1 MREIKGGG
9 RITVCRPAHDRQSS
23 SEDLPEPVSDRP
35 PGRVKQHARPRE
47 THDAS
52 HLFPHGRPVTMNG
65 TAAATRFRFA
75 ENASVQP
82 VVRIPDQGGAFGARY
97 RISLLFLQYR
107 PTMYST
113 VRFSRSIRERDGF
126 FRSTG
131 IWVVFSIRRES
142 PVSIFL
148 AIAKIRA
155 ILNILSGGRKGLSK
169 LYPYLTRLRK
179 DSLIVLSEQSFL

>member
-1 MREIKGGG
+1 
-9 RITVCRPAHDRQSS
+9 
-23 SEDLPEPVSDRP
+23 
-35 PGRVKQHARPRE
+35 
-47 THDAS
+47 
-52 HLFPHGRPVTMNG
+52 
-65 TAAATRFRFA
+65 
-75 ENASVQP
+75 
-82 VVRIPDQGGAFGARY
+82 
-97 RISLLFLQYR
+97 
-107 PTMYST
+107 MYST

-155 ILNILSGGRKGLSK
+155 ILNILSGGRKGLSR